1 MLGANLLENFL
12 FSNVTL
18 IEKSLEEAVLNYFV
32 HKLCQMSGISYKP

>member
-18 IEKSLEEAVLNYFV
+18 IEKILEEAVLSSFV